1 MGPRQLRVSHVFLW
15 EDFCRSVTVEQRRA
29 PPEVEALLRE
39 CGALQSFELCMSSCW
54 RTRPS
59 PDPKFPEKKSIEPE
73 SLTSRVFKERAFIWI
88 ERILEAAQ
96 A

>member
-1 MGPRQLRVSHVFLW
+1 MGPRQLRVLHMFNLMG
-15 EDFCRSVTVEQRRA
+15 RLLTVTVEQWRA

-59 PDPKFPEKKSIEPE
+59 PDPKFPEKK
-73 SLTSRVFKERAFIWI
+73 V
-88 ERILEAAQ
+88 
-96 A
+96 